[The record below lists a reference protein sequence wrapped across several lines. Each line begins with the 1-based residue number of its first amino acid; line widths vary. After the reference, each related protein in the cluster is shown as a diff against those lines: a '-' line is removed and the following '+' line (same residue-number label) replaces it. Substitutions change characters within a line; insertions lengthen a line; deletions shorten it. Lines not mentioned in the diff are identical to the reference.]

1 MHEIDRRSSS
11 MERVLGGSPLGV
23 LIRLVVMSFVVGLIL
38 TVLDIN
44 PNDII
49 RWIDARLT
57 YLTSFGFDT
66 FEEALTILL
75 LGAVVV
81 VPIWLVLRVLRL
93 IGR

>member
-57 YLTSFGFDT
+57 YLTSFGFET